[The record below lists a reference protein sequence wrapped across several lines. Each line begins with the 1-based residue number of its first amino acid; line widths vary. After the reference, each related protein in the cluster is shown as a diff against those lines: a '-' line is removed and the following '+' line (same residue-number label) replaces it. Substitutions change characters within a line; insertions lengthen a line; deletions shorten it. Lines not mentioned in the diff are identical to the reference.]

1 MIVAIKCNMDLVFIP
16 YFLILNLLDM
26 DSLGYFRNSEL

>member
-1 MIVAIKCNMDLVFIP
+1 MDLVFIP

-26 DSLGYFRNSEL
+26 DSLGYFRNSELY